1 MKFFIYGTDHRPTYQ
16 NTSLVMV
23 FSYFPSHKYTLYF
36 SLALCKVLPRQI
48 PGLDQSETDCIH
60 NDRLVRILLLSLN
73 WSPADCVS
81 QTIVLTVLMKW
92 RLLVRSTSWMTR
104 LRYSLEPT
112 SLPLQLTPKSSL
124 IFWIISLRPP
134 RSHCVLRGCRPQW
147 SWWDG
152 GRAAGR
158 ACPLWPAVAAPRRC
172 IWHSRPTFNTC
183 T

>member
-104 LRYSLEPT
+104 LRYSLEQI
-112 SLPLQLTPKSSL
+112 SLPFHLTPSPLWFSG
-124 IFWIISLRPP
+124 IYPWRPSLRH
-134 RSHCVLRGCRPQW
+134 RVLRGCRPQW
-147 SWWDG
+147 SRWDG
-152 GRAAGR
+152 CRTAVR
-158 ACPLWPAVAAPRRC
+158 ACPLWPAVAAPGRC
-172 IWHSRPTFNTC
+172 IWPFNTF